1 MEGLTVA
8 SAMIT
13 VAIVMMLLS
22 LEVDDLLDD
31 VNQGFNIESAT
42 DERLGNN
49 CDGLGGEGASA
60 LAWAD

>member
-1 MEGLTVA
+1 MVA
-8 SAMIT
+8 SAMIM

-22 LEVDDLLDD
+22 LEVDNLLDD

-42 DERLGNN
+42 DERLGIN
-49 CDGLGGEGASA
+49 CDGLGGASA